1 MQFSAF
7 YVVIYYNSQAS
18 HLKPLGKD
26 DHLNVNRSKITIW
39 NPSFVDSNVPRVCRT
54 LKTTTITSHGA
65 EEQNT
70 QESSPKD
77 KKDGDTDGASKKIL
91 KSGKEKANSPVNLDK
106 VLLIFTSIDA
116 KTQWNNEKDVDLAL
130 KCMIDITR
138 KPRFELEWGFATEQQ
153 RLVGIQLL
161 QKIMDH
167 SSQED
172 SETKSIV
179 ENLSKKLHQG
189 WL

>member
-1 MQFSAF
+1 MQSSAF

-26 DHLNVNRSKITIW
+26 DHLNVNQSKVTIW
-39 NPSFVDSNVPRVCRT
+39 NPSFVDSNIPRVCRT

-77 KKDGDTDGASKKIL
+77 KKDGASKKIL

-106 VLLIFTSIDA
+106 VLLIFTS
-116 KTQWNNEKDVDLAL
+116 
-130 KCMIDITR
+130 
-138 KPRFELEWGFATEQQ
+138 KP
-153 RLVGIQLL
+153 
-161 QKIMDH
+161 
-167 SSQED
+167 
-172 SETKSIV
+172 
-179 ENLSKKLHQG
+179 
-189 WL
+189 

>member
-1 MQFSAF
+1 
-7 YVVIYYNSQAS
+7 
-18 HLKPLGKD
+18 
-26 DHLNVNRSKITIW
+26 
-39 NPSFVDSNVPRVCRT
+39 
-54 LKTTTITSHGA
+54 
-65 EEQNT
+65 
-70 QESSPKD
+70 
-77 KKDGDTDGASKKIL
+77 
-91 KSGKEKANSPVNLDK
+91 
-106 VLLIFTSIDA
+106 
-116 KTQWNNEKDVDLAL
+116 
-130 KCMIDITR
+130 MIDITR

-179 ENLSKKLHQG
+179 ENLSIKLHQG